1 VGVDW
6 YHLKFYYKYKYIK
19 ENVLILTNPQDERKK
34 VSKISYYKLSTLLAI
49 IITIPGISV
58 LLALRHYDVDIIY
71 QVIVSSV
78 VFFIC
83 LGLSFK
89 ISNQLVKLG

>member
-1 VGVDW
+1 M
-6 YHLKFYYKYKYIK
+6 
-19 ENVLILTNPQDERKK
+19 LILSNPRDEDKK

-49 IITIPGISV
+49 IITIPGITV
-58 LLALRHYDVDIIY
+58 LLVLRHYDVDIIY